1 VDTGQVGLRLSG
13 YRTSRVETA
22 SGYRTS
28 RVETASGYRTSRVET
43 EWIQG
48 K

>member
-1 VDTGQVGLRLSG
+1 MLEMMFGDTGQVGLRLSA
-13 YRTSRVETA
+13 YRASRVETV
-22 SGYRTS
+22 SGYR
-28 RVETASGYRTSRVET
+28 ASRVET